1 MINMNNILQNIT
13 VLRDDMKSKGW
24 IITAFNFTYKKIRYI
39 VVFECLD
46 KSIKKNKYYIA
57 QLTFI
62 NTDTDNKLITLANSI
77 RFSIDMVSIRY
88 FFNVEYVENLGD
100 FEIQFY
106 KNFAKY
112 IPTSFHLPTHEQL
125 DQVIDI
131 LNDRDNDDNK
141 YCYAVKRNGKNKDN
155 KQMHRTIFN
164 DNKTRLLRPS
174 LYDHF
179 KNDTTVS
186 FCYKPLPSDHK
197 DDSTILL
204 NFSKNQKQG

>member
-1 MINMNNILQNIT
+1 MVNILNNITL
-13 VLRDDMKSKGW
+13 LRDDLNEKGW
-24 IITAFNFTYKKIRYI
+24 CITAFDFTYKKIQYI
-39 VVFECLD
+39 VVFEVLN
-46 KSIKKNKYYIA
+46 KQLQKNKYYIA
-57 QLTFI
+57 QLKFI
-62 NTDTDNKLITLANSI
+62 NTNNNSELITLANSKEFNISAVAI
-77 RFSIDMVSIRY
+77 RK
-88 FFNVEYVENLGD
+88 FFNVEYIENLGD

-112 IPTSFHLPTHEQL
+112 IPTSFHLPTHGQL

-131 LNDRDNDDNK
+131 LNDRDNDNNK

>member
-1 MINMNNILQNIT
+1 
-13 VLRDDMKSKGW
+13 MK
-24 IITAFNFTYKKIRYI
+24 Y
-39 VVFECLD
+39 
-46 KSIKKNKYYIA
+46 
-57 QLTFI
+57 TF
-62 NTDTDNKLITLANSI
+62 KLIPIIVNRL
-77 RFSIDMVSIRY
+77 
-88 FFNVEYVENLGD
+88 
-100 FEIQFY
+100 
-106 KNFAKY
+106 KFAKY

-131 LNDRDNDDNK
+131 LNDRDNDNNK

-179 KNDTTVS
+179 KNDTTIS

>member
-1 MINMNNILQNIT
+1 MNNILQNIT

-100 FEIQFY
+100 FEIKFY

-131 LNDRDNDDNK
+131 LNDRDNDNNIAMLLK
-141 YCYAVKRNGKNKDN
+141 ETEKIKIINRCIVLYLMIT
-155 KQMHRTIFN
+155 KQ
-164 DNKTRLLRPS
+164 DY
-174 LYDHF
+174 YDHLYMIIS
-179 KNDTTVS
+179 K
-186 FCYKPLPSDHK
+186 
-197 DDSTILL
+197 TIQL
-204 NFSKNQKQG
+204 

>member
-1 MINMNNILQNIT
+1 MSYVKFNDIIKLYFMIKEINMNNILQNIT

-131 LNDRDNDDNK
+131 LNDRDNDNNIAMLLK
-141 YCYAVKRNGKNKDN
+141 ETEKIRIINRCIVLYLMIT
-155 KQMHRTIFN
+155 KQ
-164 DNKTRLLRPS
+164 DY
-174 LYDHF
+174 YDHLYMIIS
-179 KNDTTVS
+179 K
-186 FCYKPLPSDHK
+186 
-197 DDSTILL
+197 TIQL
-204 NFSKNQKQG
+204 